1 MLHSI
6 NDSLTFLAISRMA
19 ICEAIDQSDV
29 AEKESLKNYITNEA
43 SDYEVMHL
51 MVLDEMPENKFD
63 IEDEAVV
70 WEIFRRTLVRNLD
83 IFTEDEAPV
92 VDELLFELGPV
103 YELGLSSA
111 KPIMEHQAKTGALEA
126 LEEKWYKPM
135 IGDKPDKHA
144 ERRKET
150 QKKHGGKGGGTDRL
164 TKPGKWVRDLGKKI
178 RKKLGTGEFQDQGAE
193 GMSKT
198 QMVGAAAVAAAA
210 IYASYKIYKK
220 YKADRP
226 KAIKAQIAS
235 LKQSIG
241 GCAKTNNAAKC
252 KSIINAKI
260 SKLQSKLA

>member
-51 MVLDEMPENKFD
+51 MVLDEMPEEKFNSQ
-63 IEDEAVV
+63 DEAVV
-70 WEIFRRTLVRNLD
+70 WEVFRRNLIRNLD
-83 IFTEDEAPV
+83 IFTEDEAEV
-92 VDELLFELGPV
+92 VDQLLFELGPV
-103 YELGLSSA
+103 YEYGLSSA
-111 KPIMEHQAKTGALEA
+111 KPIMEHQAKTGMLD
-126 LEEKWYKPM
+126 EKKLFKSL
-135 IGDKPDKHA
+135 GDI
-144 ERRKET
+144 
-150 QKKHGGKGGGTDRL
+150 
-164 TKPGKWVRDLGKKI
+164 KPGDTHRKKPTGAYTKKDVEGMTTKAGKWIRDLGKKI
-178 RKKLGTGEFQDQGAE
+178 RGEEDKGLSA
-193 GMSKT
+193 T
-198 QMVGAAAVAAAA
+198 QKAVGAAAVAAAA

-241 GCAKTNNAAKC
+241 GCAKTNNPAKC

-260 SKLQSKLA
+260 SKLQGKLA